1 MTYLLMVVSAVAGLL
16 LGMIVELYIDKMEI
30 DRLRSENRM
39 LRDNKPKR
47 IEIVRKVLIGTE
59 GSRNNLEQ
67 EDFFEPF

>member
-39 LRDNKPKR
+39 LRDNTPKR
-47 IEIVRKVLIGTE
+47 IEIVRKVLIGKE
-59 GSRNNLEQ
+59 GSSNNLEQ
-67 EDFFEPF
+67 EDFFAPF